1 MKQAVLLALK
11 LTCTLAIL
19 PSTSSALL
27 ASHFSPSSS
36 LPNSDYVTVP
46 AASTKFSDP
55 GAEFS
60 TAFSAQYNT
69 SRFLL
74 RVDNPAPFF
83 HVFFPILKNGTCGGY
98 ELPSDRARTEH
109 CLYATNGGPFIMGQ
123 PPTSATCIGYA
134 ISNGVAG
141 SNLVS
146 NFASFGLTKTNNFI
160 LGVLQPADVKA
171 LDFVQLLTGFGW
183 LVRDGVAQRSTDTEV
198 APRTA
203 IGVDKAGRLLMLEVD
218 GIEATKQGLTLNQLA
233 DWFLELGA
241 YQAINLDGGGSSVAY
256 FNGTVV
262 DHPTSDDTGR
272 WGERRVTTSVCIKSR

>member
-1 MKQAVLLALK
+1 MKQAILFALK
-11 LTCTLAIL
+11 LTSSFAI

-27 ASHFSPSSS
+27 ASHFSPSSFIPTS
-36 LPNSDYVTVP
+36 SDYVTVP
-46 AASTKFSDP
+46 AATTKFADP

-83 HVFFPILKNGTCGGY
+83 HVLFPVLKNGTCGGY
-98 ELPSDRARTEH
+98 ELPSDRARSEH

-134 ISNGVAG
+134 ISDGVAG
-141 SNLVS
+141 SKLVTS
-146 NFASFGLTKTNNFI
+146 FASFGLTKNNDFI
-160 LGVLQPADVKA
+160 LGVLQPSDVTS
-171 LDFVQLLTGFGW
+171 LGFVQLLTGFGW

-203 IGVDKAGRLLMLEVD
+203 IGVDKNGRLLMLEVD
-218 GIEATKQGLTLNQLA
+218 GIEVTNQGLTLNQTA

-241 YQAINLDGGGSSVAY
+241 YQAINLDGGGSSVAF

>member
-1 MKQAVLLALK
+1 MRRALFIAAGVGA
-11 LTCTLAIL
+11 TLADIA
-19 PSTSSALL
+19 TSSDL
-27 ASHFSPSSS
+27 AAAGYPRAQAWA
-36 LPNSDYVTVP
+36 SDYVTVP

-60 TAFSAQYNT
+60 TSFSAQYNT

-83 HVFFPILKNGTCGGY
+83 HVYFPVLKNGTCGGY
-98 ELPSDRARTEH
+98 ELPSDRARSER
-109 CLYATNGGPFIMGQ
+109 CLFATNGGPFEMGKSN
-123 PPTSATCIGYA
+123 TSATCLGYA
-134 ISNGVAG
+134 ISDGVSG
-141 SNLVS
+141 STLPTD
-146 NFASFGLTKTNNFI
+146 FTSFGLTKNNDFI
-160 LGVLQPADVKA
+160 LGVLQPSDVKS
-171 LDFVQLLTGFGW
+171 LNFVQLITGFGW

-203 IGVDKAGRLLMLEVD
+203 IGVDKGGRLLMIEVD
-218 GIEATKQGLTLNQLA
+218 GVEATDQGLTLNQLA
-233 DWFLELGA
+233 DWFLDLGVNH
-241 YQAINLDGGGSSVAY
+241 AINLDGGGSSVAY